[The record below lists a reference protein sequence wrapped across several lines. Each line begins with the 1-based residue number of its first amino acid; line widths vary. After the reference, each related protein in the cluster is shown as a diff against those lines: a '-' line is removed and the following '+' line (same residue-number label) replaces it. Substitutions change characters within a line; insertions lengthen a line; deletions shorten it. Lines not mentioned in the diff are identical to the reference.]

1 MVIDWPL
8 IIVLFGLSV
17 PGTCI
22 AITRLIYFL
31 LPNNTDELKKRM
43 SRFAIMQTLFMV
55 FVMSFAGAVLSFR
68 TGLHAPLLEALLQ
81 GKIGL
86 GAFQIILLPT
96 LFCALLGLIIFF
108 LLYYG
113 VVGTILD
120 EHSLKVMTN
129 LRRTLRLDG
138 CVLYGGVVEEV
149 IARWGLMNLVAFF
162 AILFTGQNSNA
173 VIWISIIFSGL
184 MFGIGQI
191 PVYLAAGCRAS
202 RRLIYSLLLLFL
214 WQSLVFGFLFWQYGM
229 IASIFAHMLFHFG
242 WFFYDNR
249 RQ

>member
-8 IIVLFGLSV
+8 IIVLFCLSI

-22 AITRLIYFL
+22 AVSRLIYFL

-68 TGLHAPLLEALLQ
+68 TGLHAPVLETLLQ
-81 GKIGL
+81 GKAGL
-86 GAFQIILLPT
+86 SVFQTILLPT
-96 LFCALLGLIIFF
+96 LFCALSGLIIF
-108 LLYYG
+108 LVLYYG
-113 VVGTILD
+113 LVERILD
-120 EHSLKVMTN
+120 EQSLKAMTN
-129 LRRTLRLDG
+129 LRRALRLDG

-162 AILFTGQNSNA
+162 AILFVGKNSNII
-173 VIWISIIFSGL
+173 IWTSIILSGL
-184 MFGIGQI
+184 MFAIGQI
-191 PVYLAAGCRAS
+191 PVYLAAGCLAS

-229 IASIFAHMLFHFG
+229 VAAIFAHMFFHFG
-242 WFFYDNR
+242 WFVYDSR
-249 RQ
+249 SS